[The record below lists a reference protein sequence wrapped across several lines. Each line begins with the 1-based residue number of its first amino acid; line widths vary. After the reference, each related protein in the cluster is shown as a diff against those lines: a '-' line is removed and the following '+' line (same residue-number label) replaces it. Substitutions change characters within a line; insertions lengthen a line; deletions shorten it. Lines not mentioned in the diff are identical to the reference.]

1 MTSIWKLVEAE
12 LSPEIKARLENAE
25 KTEENNKQ
33 SIGSGHSSRSKRS
46 SHRHRYNREKQRY
59 NNVFIPDTPET
70 REYYA
75 KLAVEQM

>member
-25 KTEENNKQ
+25 K
-33 SIGSGHSSRSKRS
+33 SIDTKSTSGGHTSRSKRS
-46 SHRHRYNREKQRY
+46 SHRHRYSKDRQRY
-59 NNVFIPDTPET
+59 NRVFIPDTPET